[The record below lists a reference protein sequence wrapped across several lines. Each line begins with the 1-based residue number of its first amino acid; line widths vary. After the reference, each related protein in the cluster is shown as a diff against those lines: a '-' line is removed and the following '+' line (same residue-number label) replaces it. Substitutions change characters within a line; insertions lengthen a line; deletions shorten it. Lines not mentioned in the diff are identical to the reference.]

1 MATLLAMLGELNSA
15 KAHNGSLRRLKAP
28 RSARP
33 TPFQGPLVGG
43 IEPWLIRP
51 LPWGNVG
58 RLQLPA
64 GEQQEEDSRLARAR

>member
-1 MATLLAMLGELNSA
+1 MASLLATLGELSTA

-33 TPFQGPLVGG
+33 IPFQGPLGDG

-51 LPWGNVG
+51 QSWGNDG
-58 RLQLPA
+58 RLQLPV
-64 GEQQEEDSRLARAR
+64 GEQQEEDSRLARVR